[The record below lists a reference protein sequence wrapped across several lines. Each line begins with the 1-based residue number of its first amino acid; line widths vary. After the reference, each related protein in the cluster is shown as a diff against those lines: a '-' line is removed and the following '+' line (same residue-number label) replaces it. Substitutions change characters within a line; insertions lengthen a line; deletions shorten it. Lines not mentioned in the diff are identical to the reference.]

1 MLSELALGNKRQSYD
16 TVSLTDDQDRE
27 ETDLAETMLVIK
39 PKIKQND
46 YPELIAGLLSSS
58 YEEDVLNK
66 CHNIL

>member
-1 MLSELALGNKRQSYD
+1 MSLA
-16 TVSLTDDQDRE
+16 DDQDGK
-27 ETDLAETMLVIK
+27 ETDLAQTMPVIK

-66 CHNIL
+66 CHNSL